1 MSSTLKQAIQALK
14 SRIADAYTAI
24 VEKGGTLP
32 ATQDSASLPAAIES
46 IPAREEY
53 DIMSGIWLS
62 DDPSDPSTPTGP
74 LPDGVSLLQLLCSTS
89 PDVSKVTKIVDY
101 NVSWTMKKKIPFAI
115 LPSVQ
120 KLHLGC
126 KECYVPIVNRDLTEF
141 SADHMEYFENNSN
154 IKIISGITSIPKLTF
169 PALKKLRLYNI
180 YAYNKE
186 GGFIFGCSGVEEVDM
201 PVFEEVTTSL
211 LHVTILCDN
220 SNLRVWNAPNFRKIN
235 QCEYLVYDCPAL
247 EIVRFG
253 TLVSDFRRAYNNYKN
268 NFVNSTS
275 NLVHFEICADGGK
288 LNISLHLNWWEPTN
302 VLADQDLLQQFLLN
316 FREFIFLR
324 LANRK
329 SATALTIILS
339 AAVYTALTS
348 ETRTLADLG
357 ITASELTDA
366 ETAAGITTDTAYNSW
381 LDTYRAA
388 INWNFA
394 QE

>member
-1 MSSTLKQAIQALK
+1 MSSTLKQAILSLK

-24 VEKGGTLP
+24 VAKGGTLP

-46 IPAREEY
+46 IPGREEY
-53 DIMSGIWLS
+53 DIMSGIGLS

-101 NVSWTMKKKIPFAI
+101 NVGWTMKKEIPFAL
-115 LPSVQ
+115 LPSVD

-141 SADHMEYFENNSN
+141 SADHMEYFENNTN
-154 IKIISGITSIPKLTF
+154 IKVIAGITSVPKLTF
-169 PALKKLRLYNI
+169 PALKKLRLYNV
-180 YAYNKE
+180 YAVKRD
-186 GGFIFGCSGVEEVDM
+186 GGFIWGCSGVEEVDM

-211 LHVTILCDN
+211 THVTILCNN
-220 SNLRVWNAPNFRKIN
+220 SNLRVWDAPNFRKIN
-235 QCEYLVYDCPAL
+235 NCEYLVCDCPSL

-253 TLVSDFRRAYNNYKN
+253 TLVSDFRKSYSTYKA
-268 NFVNSTS
+268 NFTNSTG

-316 FREFIFLR
+316 FREFIALR
-324 LANRK
+324 LANRTGT
-329 SATALTIILS
+329 TALTLTLS
-339 AAVYTALTS
+339 EAVYTALTS
-348 ETRTLADLG
+348 ETSTLADIG
-357 ITASELTDA
+357 ITAADLTA
-366 ETAAGITTDTAYNSW
+366 SETAAGITTDTAYNSW

-388 INWNFA
+388 IKWNFA